1 MLDLGRGILLMN
13 SQDKLLYHQI
23 HPIKLIVDVGG
34 TPPALYLL
42 WQHKLRAGL
51 VLSFAPPLL
60 VSALLIRYAD
70 LNPYQRSALGK
81 FMHTYKRPSCKP
93 SGWQHQIS
101 LILFGFLI
109 VLMAWARGLLWPKR

>member
-13 SQDKLLYHQI
+13 SQDKLLYHQT

-42 WQHKLRAGL
+42 RQHQLRAGL
-51 VLSFAPPLL
+51 VLRLAPAPLL
-60 VSALLIRYAD
+60 SALLIRYAD

-81 FMHTYKRPSCKP
+81 FMHTYKRP
-93 SGWQHQIS
+93 
-101 LILFGFLI
+101 
-109 VLMAWARGLLWPKR
+109 LMQAQRMATPDQPDPIRVPYRPDGLGTRPALA